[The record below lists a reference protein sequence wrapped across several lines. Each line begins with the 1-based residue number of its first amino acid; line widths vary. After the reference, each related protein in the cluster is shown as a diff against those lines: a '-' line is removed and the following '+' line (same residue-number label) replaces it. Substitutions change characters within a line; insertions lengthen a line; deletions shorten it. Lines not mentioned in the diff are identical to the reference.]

1 MPLPAESLKVLR
13 ELVTEP
19 VEIVGGGVEGQS
31 TARFLL
37 AAGFERITL
46 RDRDPGVAV
55 PAGCDRRCGSDYLS
69 GLPAKGTV
77 VRSAGVRPDLPEL
90 AAFASRGG
98 QILSQLP
105 IFLAVFQGA
114 SKGRAVGITGT
125 FGKGTVTTML
135 SGMLREAG
143 IGHLVGGNIGTP
155 MLDLL
160 LPKSLPEIALLELS
174 SFQLS
179 DLAAPSPLPA
189 GSKRDDFCPRVG
201 VTGRVTIEHLD
212 WHRDQIEYWNAKAR
226 LCEEQSDTDHAVF
239 LSGDPGSVFV
249 GMAGSGILHSVG
261 EGGELVPGS
270 DAIRDGEGQILLRR
284 SEMKVPGAF
293 QLANASLAWVAA
305 RILGASDEACRSGA
319 MGFEG
324 LPHRLQFSGERDGVR
339 FYNDSY
345 ATRPEATLAALEAVS
360 DRSVALILG
369 GSDKGVEFDA
379 LAEGLRSVRNLK
391 FVGLI
396 GATAPRL
403 RRALERDGAPHFLLI
418 DFPHLPEAFEAC
430 RKAMTGGGNVLL
442 SPACASFGLF
452 KNYKERGE
460 AFLALAKSVVG

>member
-1 MPLPAESLKVLR
+1 MRLPAESLKVLR
-13 ELVTEP
+13 ELVPEP
-19 VEIVGGGVEGQS
+19 VEIVGAGLEGQS

-37 AAGFERITL
+37 GAGYERVTL
-46 RDRDPGVAV
+46 RDRDPGIPV
-55 PAGCDRRCGSDYLS
+55 PDGCDRRCGADYLS
-69 GLPAKGTV
+69 DLPAKGTL
-77 VRSAGVRPDLPEL
+77 VRSAGVRSDLPEL
-90 AAFASRGG
+90 SAFAAAGG

-105 IFLAVFQGA
+105 IFLALFQGVL
-114 SKGRAVGITGT
+114 KGRAVGITGT
-125 FGKGTVTTML
+125 FGKGTVTTLL

-143 IGHLVGGNIGTP
+143 VDHFVGGNIGTP

-160 LPKSLPEIALLELS
+160 SLDPLPATAVLELS

-179 DLAAPSPLPA
+179 DLAAPRLLPT
-189 GSKRDDFCPRVG
+189 GLKREDFCPRVG
-201 VTGRVTIEHLD
+201 VSGRVTIEHLD
-212 WHRDQIEYWNAKAR
+212 WHQDQIEYWNAKAR
-226 LCEEQSDTDHAVF
+226 LCEEQGDTDHAVF
-239 LSGDPGSVFV
+239 LSSDPGSVFV

-261 EGGELVPGS
+261 DGGELVPGP
-270 DAIRDGEGQILLRR
+270 DAIRDGEGQILLHR

-293 QLANASLAWVAA
+293 QLVNASLAWVAA
-305 RILGASDEACRSGA
+305 RILGASDEACRAGA
-319 MGFEG
+319 TGFEG
-324 LPHRLQFSGERDGVR
+324 LPHRLQFAGEKDGIR

-369 GSDKGVEFDA
+369 GSDKGIEFEA
-379 LAEGLRSVRNLK
+379 LAQGLKAVRSLK
-391 FVGLI
+391 FVALI

-403 RRALERDGAPHFLLI
+403 RQALEKEGAPHFLLI

-460 AFLALAKSVVG
+460 AFLALTKSVIT